1 MFCEIVHAVWE
12 FSQAHSRSFC
22 MNIDAQDEIGKILP
36 FHFTALKFKGQSC
49 HHPCY
54 MHATCIAIEYH
65 MLYEWEWEVA
75 ADCVGIMLSC
85 WLRQICEARFLLKFV
100 NIIQRDWMISKS
112 KGYRQYQHCTV
123 PWSNLTRER
132 ERDKNTNSVIWCF
145 RAMWWWLL
153 NSTLCNGVWW
163 ILYNGQSEL
172 FRIIFNHGWTE
183 IRLNVRWPYFS
194 VGLLNESFPSAIQT
208 TYYTYRK

>member
-1 MFCEIVHAVWE
+1 MLHASPSNITCYMNGNEKLPLIVLASCFLVDYNVKYVKPGFYWSLSTSYRGIE
-12 FSQAHSRSFC
+12 WYRNQKDTDSIS
-22 MNIDAQDEIGKILP
+22 
-36 FHFTALKFKGQSC
+36 TALC
-49 HHPCY
+49 HGV
-54 MHATCIAIEYH
+54 I
-65 MLYEWEWEVA
+65 W
-75 ADCVGIMLSC
+75 
-85 WLRQICEARFLLKFV
+85 
-100 NIIQRDWMISKS
+100 
-112 KGYRQYQHCTV
+112 
-123 PWSNLTRER
+123 RER
-132 ERDKNTNSVIWCF
+132 ARDKNTNSVIWCF